1 MKDSTSQREER
12 RLKRVASW
20 KEAVHG
26 ELSEETIQTFEKYFT
41 GGEEYGTSRSRSGS
55 IDSCGSSYE
64 DVYEIKDENALS
76 FSDEEMDQSTRTSV
90 FQDNLSYHPYVN
102 DNPFRGGGVPLIYS
116 ITAVI
121 HHLGSGLGGHYV
133 CYRRIRREKEDKWYL
148 MNDQIVKEV
157 NWSDVN
163 TNNIY
168 MVQYELEQDNYHC
181 FRTNRILRKNN
192 YLEQSL

>member
-1 MKDSTSQREER
+1 
-12 RLKRVASW
+12 
-20 KEAVHG
+20 
-26 ELSEETIQTFEKYFT
+26 
-41 GGEEYGTSRSRSGS
+41 
-55 IDSCGSSYE
+55 
-64 DVYEIKDENALS
+64 
-76 FSDEEMDQSTRTSV
+76 MDQSTQTSV